1 MTFRKLSRALA
12 AALIVGGVY
21 AASPVYAAETA
32 APAAGTPA
40 AKQATAAAPAAGT
53 PAAKQATAAAS
64 AAGTPAAKQTV
75 EVQTPFDVQVVE
87 QHVMATI
94 TRFEKDDI
102 TGLQAEA
109 TAELR
114 PHLTVEQV
122 KGVKTV
128 FAPTWGL
135 RGAVGKPIMTAD
147 KEDGKW
153 YVISELAVGYQTT
166 AVVYRL
172 IYDENMKLAG
182 FFVR

>member
-12 AALIVGGVY
+12 AALIVGGAY

-32 APAAGTPA
+32 APAAE
-40 AKQATAAAPAAGT
+40 QTA
-53 PAAKQATAAAS
+53 
-64 AAGTPAAKQTV
+64 
-75 EVQTPFDVQVVE
+75 EVQAPFDVQVVE

-109 TAELR
+109 TADLR
-114 PHLTVEQV
+114 PHLTAEQV
-122 KGVKTV
+122 TGAKAE
-128 FAPTWGL
+128 FAPKWGP
-135 RGAVGKPIMTAD
+135 RGAVGKPLMTAG
-147 KEDGKW
+147 KEGDKW
-153 YVISELAVGYQTT
+153 YVICELAVGYKAT

-172 IYDENMKLAG
+172 SYDENMKLAG

>member
-32 APAAGTPA
+32 APAAE
-40 AKQATAAAPAAGT
+40 QTA
-53 PAAKQATAAAS
+53 
-64 AAGTPAAKQTV
+64 
-75 EVQTPFDVQVVE
+75 EVQAPFDVQVVE

-102 TGLQAEA
+102 AGLQAEA
-109 TAELR
+109 TTGLR
-114 PHLTVEQV
+114 PHLTAEQV
-122 KGVKTV
+122 TGAKAE
-128 FAPTWGL
+128 FAPKWGA
-135 RGAVGKPIMTAD
+135 RAGVGKTMMTAGM
-147 KEDGKW
+147 DGDKW
-153 YVISELAVGYQTT
+153 YVICEIAVGYKAT

-172 IYDENMKLAG
+172 TYDENMKLAG

>member
-12 AALIVGGVY
+12 AALIVGSAY

-32 APAAGTPA
+32 APAAE
-40 AKQATAAAPAAGT
+40 QTA
-53 PAAKQATAAAS
+53 
-64 AAGTPAAKQTV
+64 
-75 EVQTPFDVQVVE
+75 EVQAPFDVQVVE

-114 PHLTVEQV
+114 PHLTAEQV
-122 KGVKTV
+122 TGAKAE
-128 FAPTWGL
+128 FAPKWGP
-135 RGAVGKPIMTAD
+135 RGAVGKPLMTAG
-147 KEDGKW
+147 KEGDKW
-153 YVISELAVGYQTT
+153 YVICELAVGYKAT

-172 IYDENMKLAG
+172 SYDENMKLAG

>member
-1 MTFRKLSRALA
+1 MFRKLSRALA
-12 AALIVGGVY
+12 AALIVSGAY

-32 APAAGTPA
+32 APAAE
-40 AKQATAAAPAAGT
+40 QTA
-53 PAAKQATAAAS
+53 
-64 AAGTPAAKQTV
+64 
-75 EVQTPFDVQVVE
+75 EVQAPFDVQVVE

-114 PHLTVEQV
+114 PHLTAEQV
-122 KGVKTV
+122 TGAKAE
-128 FAPTWGL
+128 FAPKWGP
-135 RGAVGKPIMTAD
+135 RGAVGKPLMTAG
-147 KEDGKW
+147 KEGDKW
-153 YVISELAVGYQTT
+153 YVICELAVGYKAT

-172 IYDENMKLAG
+172 TYDENMKLAG

>member
-12 AALIVGGVY
+12 AALIVGGAY

-32 APAAGTPA
+32 APAAG
-40 AKQATAAAPAAGT
+40 APAAEQ
-53 PAAKQATAAAS
+53 PA
-64 AAGTPAAKQTV
+64 
-75 EVQTPFDVQVVE
+75 EVQAPFDVQVVE

-114 PHLTVEQV
+114 PHLTAEQV
-122 KGVKTV
+122 TGAKAE
-128 FAPTWGL
+128 FAPKWGP
-135 RGAVGKPIMTAD
+135 RGAVGKPLMTAG
-147 KEDGKW
+147 KEGDKW
-153 YVISELAVGYQTT
+153 YVICELAVGYKAT

-172 IYDENMKLAG
+172 SYDENMKLAG

>member
-12 AALIVGGVY
+12 AALIVGGAY

-32 APAAGTPA
+32 APAAEQSA
-40 AKQATAAAPAAGT
+40 EEQA
-53 PAAKQATAAAS
+53 
-64 AAGTPAAKQTV
+64 
-75 EVQTPFDVQVVE
+75 PFDVQVVE

-114 PHLTVEQV
+114 PHLTAEQV
-122 KGVKTV
+122 TGAKAE
-128 FAPTWGL
+128 FAPKWGA
-135 RGAVGKPIMTAD
+135 RAGVGKPLMTAG
-147 KEDGKW
+147 KEEDKW
-153 YVISELAVGYQTT
+153 YVICELAVGYKAT

-172 IYDENMKLAG
+172 SYDENMKLAG

>member
-1 MTFRKLSRALA
+1 MTFRKLSHALA
-12 AALIVGGVY
+12 AALIVGGAY

-32 APAAGTPA
+32 VPAAGTPA
-40 AKQATAAAPAAGT
+40 AEQTA
-53 PAAKQATAAAS
+53 
-64 AAGTPAAKQTV
+64 
-75 EVQTPFDVQVVE
+75 EVQAPFDVQVVE

-114 PHLTVEQV
+114 PHLTAEQV
-122 KGVKTV
+122 TGAKAE
-128 FAPTWGL
+128 FAPKWGP
-135 RGAVGKPIMTAD
+135 RGAVGKPLMTAG
-147 KEDGKW
+147 KEGDKW
-153 YVISELAVGYQTT
+153 YVICELAVGYKAT

-172 IYDENMKLAG
+172 SYDENMKLAG

>member
-1 MTFRKLSRALA
+1 MTFRKLSHALA
-12 AALIVGGVY
+12 AALIVSGAY

-32 APAAGTPA
+32 APAVE
-40 AKQATAAAPAAGT
+40 QTA
-53 PAAKQATAAAS
+53 
-64 AAGTPAAKQTV
+64 
-75 EVQTPFDVQVVE
+75 EVQAPFDVQVVE

-114 PHLTVEQV
+114 PHLTAEQV
-122 KGVKTV
+122 TGAKAE
-128 FAPTWGL
+128 FAPKWGP
-135 RGAVGKPIMTAD
+135 RGAVGKPLMTAG
-147 KEDGKW
+147 KEGNKW
-153 YVISELAVGYQTT
+153 YVICELAVGYKAT

-172 IYDENMKLAG
+172 SYDENMKLAG

>member
-12 AALIVGGVY
+12 AALVVGGAY

-32 APAAGTPA
+32 APAAE
-40 AKQATAAAPAAGT
+40 QTA
-53 PAAKQATAAAS
+53 
-64 AAGTPAAKQTV
+64 
-75 EVQTPFDVQVVE
+75 EVQAPFDVQVVE

-114 PHLTVEQV
+114 PHLTAEQV
-122 KGVKTV
+122 TGAKAE
-128 FAPTWGL
+128 FAPKWGP
-135 RGAVGKPIMTAD
+135 RGAVGKPLMTAG
-147 KEDGKW
+147 KEGDKW
-153 YVISELAVGYQTT
+153 YVICELAVGYKAT

-172 IYDENMKLAG
+172 SYDENMKLAG

>member
-1 MTFRKLSRALA
+1 MTFRKLSRAFA
-12 AALIVGGVY
+12 AALIVSGAY

-32 APAAGTPA
+32 APAAE
-40 AKQATAAAPAAGT
+40 QTA
-53 PAAKQATAAAS
+53 
-64 AAGTPAAKQTV
+64 
-75 EVQTPFDVQVVE
+75 EVQAPFDVQVVE

-114 PHLTVEQV
+114 PHLTAEQV
-122 KGVKTV
+122 TGAKAE
-128 FAPTWGL
+128 FAPKWGP
-135 RGAVGKPIMTAD
+135 RGAVGKPLMTAG
-147 KEDGKW
+147 KEGDKW
-153 YVISELAVGYQTT
+153 YVICELAVGYKAT

-172 IYDENMKLAG
+172 SYDENMKLAG

>member
-1 MTFRKLSRALA
+1 MMFRKLSRALA
-12 AALIVGGVY
+12 AALIVGGAY

-32 APAAGTPA
+32 APAAEQSA
-40 AKQATAAAPAAGT
+40 EEQA
-53 PAAKQATAAAS
+53 
-64 AAGTPAAKQTV
+64 
-75 EVQTPFDVQVVE
+75 PFDVQVVE

-114 PHLTVEQV
+114 PHLTAEQV
-122 KGVKTV
+122 SGAKAE
-128 FAPTWGL
+128 FAPKWGP
-135 RGAVGKPIMTAD
+135 RGAVGKPLMTAG
-147 KEDGKW
+147 KEGDKW
-153 YVISELAVGYQTT
+153 YVICELAVGYKAT

-172 IYDENMKLAG
+172 TYDENMKLAG

>member
-12 AALIVGGVY
+12 AALIVSGAY

-32 APAAGTPA
+32 APAAE
-40 AKQATAAAPAAGT
+40 QTA
-53 PAAKQATAAAS
+53 
-64 AAGTPAAKQTV
+64 
-75 EVQTPFDVQVVE
+75 EVQAPFDVQVVE

-114 PHLTVEQV
+114 PHLTAEQV
-122 KGVKTV
+122 TGAKAE
-128 FAPTWGL
+128 FAPKWGP
-135 RGAVGKPIMTAD
+135 RGAVGKPLMTAG
-147 KEDGKW
+147 KEGDKW
-153 YVISELAVGYQTT
+153 YVICELAVGYKAT

-172 IYDENMKLAG
+172 TYDENMKLAG

>member
-1 MTFRKLSRALA
+1 MMFRKLSRALA
-12 AALIVGGVY
+12 AALIVGGAY

-32 APAAGTPA
+32 APAAE
-40 AKQATAAAPAAGT
+40 QTA
-53 PAAKQATAAAS
+53 
-64 AAGTPAAKQTV
+64 
-75 EVQTPFDVQVVE
+75 EVQAPFDVQVVE

-114 PHLTVEQV
+114 PHLTAEQV
-122 KGVKTV
+122 TGAKAE
-128 FAPTWGL
+128 FAPKWGP
-135 RGAVGKPIMTAD
+135 RGAVGKPLMTAG
-147 KEDGKW
+147 KEGDKW
-153 YVISELAVGYQTT
+153 YVICELAVGYKAT

-172 IYDENMKLAG
+172 TYDENMKLAG